1 MLVLLF
7 HALRG
12 LYFACGEADNQ
23 VGIVGL
29 YLRFVGGFVA
39 RDFAAT
45 VTAVDENVATL
56 GVGKGADGAEN
67 TATGVGAVAG
77 ENVYVQRAEA
87 EGAMVARGVAERE
100 NLLATVLAGEATI
113 VFLKSFLLHSE
124 SPF

>member
-29 YLRFVGGFVA
+29 HLCLVGGFVA
-39 RDFAAT
+39 RDFATT
-45 VTAVDENVATL
+45 VTAVDEDVATL

-67 TATGVGAVAG
+67 AATGVGAVAG

-87 EGAMVARGVAERE
+87 EGAVVARGVAKGQY
-100 NLLATVLAGEATI
+100 LTAAVLAYKA
-113 VFLKSFLLHSE
+113 
-124 SPF
+124 